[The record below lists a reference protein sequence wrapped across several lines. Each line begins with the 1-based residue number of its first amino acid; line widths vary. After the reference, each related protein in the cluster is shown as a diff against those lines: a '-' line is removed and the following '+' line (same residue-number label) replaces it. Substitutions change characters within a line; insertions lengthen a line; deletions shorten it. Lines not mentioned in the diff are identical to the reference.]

1 MVGGTSYIGDFRT
14 ANVAA
19 LVIIMVEISMGL
31 FLMESLRITRLFPV
45 IGALPDKIRV
55 RMMWITFA
63 ILTLLASVE
72 AGLAYMREVLLQDE
86 LATGALL
93 RGENGGGLQN
103 EYLWITTVAQMGMGF
118 ILPFALTFVAIP
130 LETFIHSLRTVLG
143 LAGIALLRFVA
154 LVLRVLS
161 SVVRHLGTL
170 SQRLYDLP
178 LFVPLW
184 LEARMRQRPDH
195 STDLETVSEVRT

>member
-1 MVGGTSYIGDFRT
+1 
-14 ANVAA
+14 
-19 LVIIMVEISMGL
+19 
-31 FLMESLRITRLFPV
+31 
-45 IGALPDKIRV
+45 
-55 RMMWITFA
+55 
-63 ILTLLASVE
+63 
-72 AGLAYMREVLLQDE
+72 MREVLLQDE

-93 RGENGGGLQN
+93 RGEQGGGLQN

-143 LAGIALLRFVA
+143 MVGIALLRFVA

-170 SQRLYDLP
+170 AQRVYDLP
-178 LFVPLW
+178 LFMPLW
-184 LEARMRQRPDH
+184 LEVRMKHRTDPAA
-195 STDLETVSEVRT
+195 DLEPVTEVRT

>member
-1 MVGGTSYIGDFRT
+1 
-14 ANVAA
+14 
-19 LVIIMVEISMGL
+19 
-31 FLMESLRITRLFPV
+31 
-45 IGALPDKIRV
+45 
-55 RMMWITFA
+55 
-63 ILTLLASVE
+63 
-72 AGLAYMREVLLQDE
+72 
-86 LATGALL
+86 
-93 RGENGGGLQN
+93 
-103 EYLWITTVAQMGMGF
+103 MGMGF

-154 LVLRVLS
+154 LVLRASS
-161 SVVRHLGTL
+161 SVVRHLGKLT
-170 SQRLYDLP
+170 QRLYDLP